1 MHKNSRKIFIVH
13 TDLDGVCSGAIA
25 KRVFNDDLKIMFA
38 GPRTIAETLKK
49 IRSCSIL
56 GIADVALN
64 HSDYANVEKEILRIK
79 SSGCEIIWID
89 HHEWHEADK
98 QISKHIN
105 LILENSPS
113 AASILYRRLAK
124 DDEISK
130 KIAEIA
136 DDGDTNKNELELTLA
151 YKIGTRSN
159 KDRLEL
165 IDMFSQ
171 GIFYNEK
178 VEAWKKQLEEENK
191 IIDIL
196 VKKARIFNTE
206 SDKKV
211 AFVDLRGKKLIGS
224 LLAKKLHQQGVNIVF
239 ILYTESSGVLYGDG
253 KVNLLNIATKYN
265 GGGHQNACG
274 VNFKLGLLD
283 RILTKIL
290 KKHVPTGAKKLIKD
304 LKRA

>member
-1 MHKNSRKIFIVH
+1 MQINSRKIFIVH

-25 KRVFNDDLKIMFA
+25 KRVFDNYLKIMFS
-38 GPRTIAETLKK
+38 GPRTIADTLKK
-49 IRSCSIL
+49 IGSCSVL
-56 GIADVALN
+56 GIVDIALN
-64 HSDYANVEKEILRIK
+64 HSDYIDVEREILRIK
-79 SSGCEIIWID
+79 SSGCQIIWID

-98 QISKHIN
+98 QISQHIN

-113 AASILYRRLAK
+113 AASILYRRFAK

-136 DDGDTNKNELELTLA
+136 DDGDSNKNELELTLA

-165 IDMFSQ
+165 IDMFSR

-178 VEAWKKQLEEENK
+178 VEAWKKQVEEENK
-191 IIDIL
+191 IIDMVI
-196 VKKARIFNTE
+196 KKAKIFNSE

-224 LLAKKLHQQGVNIVF
+224 LLAKKLQQLGVNIVF
-239 ILYTESSGVLYGDG
+239 ILYTERSGVLYGDG
-253 KVNLLNIATKYN
+253 KVNLLKIASKYN

-290 KKHVPTGAKKLIKD
+290 KKHIPAGAKKLLKD
-304 LKRA
+304 LKRV